1 MVTIFHGTDEV
12 TPVPGMVAMFQGTGQ
27 VNPGPD
33 MVAMFQDTD
42 EVTPVPDMVAKLTK
56 AGVFNVQGGSVLL
69 KILSSTII
77 A

>member
-1 MVTIFHGTDEV
+1 MEAMFQDTDEV
-12 TPVPGMVAMFQGTGQ
+12 TLDPVMVTMFQDTDE

-33 MVAMFQDTD
+33 MIAMFQDTD